1 MGADPVFIL
10 LTILAAVLIGYWMT
24 HQARK
29 KRRPPQ
35 AAGMPPT
42 ARQSQKEKNAMLTE
56 LNAELDRL
64 GALLQPTK
72 QTEPGPQ
79 MHVLKSLRLISAQ
92 LMQLHKR
99 LETLERE
106 AADARRLQQQYDKP

>member
-35 AAGMPPT
+35 AAVMPPT
-42 ARQSQKEKNAMLTE
+42 ARQSQKKNAMLTE

>member
-29 KRRPPQ
+29 KRRPPRT
-35 AAGMPPT
+35 AGMPPT
-42 ARQSQKEKNAMLTE
+42 ARQSQGEKNAMLTE

-79 MHVLKSLRLISAQ
+79 MHVLKSLQLISGQ
-92 LMQLHKR
+92 LTQLHKR
-99 LETLERE
+99 LQVLERK
-106 AADARRLQQQYDKP
+106 AAVDQLREKQYEKH